1 VRVALHTLHS
11 AFENRIRLGVMSA
24 LAVREEADFTSL
36 RDMLG
41 ATDGNLA
48 THLAVLE
55 RFRFIAARKGTG
67 GRKRVTWYSM
77 TDAGRKAF
85 VAHIDTLER
94 VLREMR

>member
-1 VRVALHTLHS
+1 MTVALHTLHF

-55 RFRFIAARKGTG
+55 RLKFISARKGSG

-77 TDAGRKAF
+77 TKAGRNAF

-94 VLREMR
+94 VLKELR